1 MSDPQTYPDDS
12 GPFDAAAATTP
23 GEKVFT
29 ADDGEDHD
37 ADDREGEELD
47 PLEQG
52 DETNVD
58 PDMGISN

>member
-12 GPFDAAAATTP
+12 GPFDAAAATAP

>member
-1 MSDPQTYPDDS
+1 MSDPQTYPDDK
-12 GPFDAAAATTP
+12 GPFDAAAATAP
-23 GEKVFT
+23 GDKVFT
-29 ADDGEDHD
+29 ADDGDDHD
-37 ADDREGEELD
+37 SGDHEGEGLD